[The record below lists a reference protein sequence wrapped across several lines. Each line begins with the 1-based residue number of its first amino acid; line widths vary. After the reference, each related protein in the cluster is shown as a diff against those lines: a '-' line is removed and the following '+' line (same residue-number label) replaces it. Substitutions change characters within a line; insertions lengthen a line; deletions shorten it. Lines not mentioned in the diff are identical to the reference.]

1 VRDVLTQTPWQFF
14 DRQLLCL
21 NRLYARAYSLE
32 RKLQINRRMGIM
44 FMKNRLTHWIVGLA
58 SCALPLIVFGAG
70 GGGMDGGGMG
80 GSSMPAAEART
91 PEEQARAAYNEGVR
105 AVKQAKKYEDDLA
118 GAKDDK
124 KAKAAERVRKQ
135 YDKARGYFANAAS
148 KQATMHEAWNY
159 VGFTSRKLGEYDKA
173 LAAYDEALR
182 LKPDYAEAIEYRGEA
197 YVWMNRLE
205 DAKKAY
211 MDLYRDSREMANQ
224 LMGVMQQWVTE
235 RRADASGVPAADI
248 DGFAQWLN
256 ERATIAQQTASLA
269 TDGPST
275 SIWQ

>member
-1 VRDVLTQTPWQFF
+1 
-14 DRQLLCL
+14 
-21 NRLYARAYSLE
+21 
-32 RKLQINRRMGIM
+32 MGIT

-58 SCALPLIVFGAG
+58 SMALPLVVVAAG
-70 GGGMDGGGMG
+70 GGGMDSGS
-80 GSSMPAAEART
+80 SSMPAARAQS
-91 PEEQARAAYNEGVR
+91 PEEQARTSYNEGVR
-105 AVKQAKKYEDDLA
+105 AVKQAKKFEEDLA
-118 GAKDDK
+118 AANGDK
-124 KAKAAERVRKQ
+124 KAKVAERVRKQ
-135 YDKARGYFANAAS
+135 YDKARGYFANAVS

-224 LMGVMQQWVTE
+224 LMAVMQQWVTE
-235 RRADASGVPAADI
+235 RRADAAGVAAGDI
-248 DGFAQWLN
+248 DGFEKWVS

>member
-1 VRDVLTQTPWQFF
+1 M
-14 DRQLLCL
+14 RQVI
-21 NRLYARAYSLE
+21 R
-32 RKLQINRRMGIM
+32 
-44 FMKNRLTHWIVGLA
+44 NRLTHWIVGLA
-58 SCALPLIVFGAG
+58 SMALPMVVLGAG
-70 GGGMDGGGMG
+70 GGGMDSGGMG
-80 GSSMPAAEART
+80 SMPSARAQS
-91 PEEQARAAYNEGVR
+91 PEEQARNAYNDGVR
-105 AVKQAKKYEDDLA
+105 AVKQASKYEEDVA
-118 GAKDDK
+118 AAKEDK
-124 KAKAAERVRKQ
+124 KAKASERMRKQ
-135 YDKARGYFANAAS
+135 YEKARGYFANAVS

-197 YVWMNRLE
+197 YVWMNRLD

-224 LMGVMQQWVTE
+224 LMAVMQQWVTE
-235 RRADASGVPAADI
+235 RRANAAGVAAADI
-248 DGFAQWLN
+248 DAFDKWVS

>member
-1 VRDVLTQTPWQFF
+1 
-14 DRQLLCL
+14 
-21 NRLYARAYSLE
+21 
-32 RKLQINRRMGIM
+32 
-44 FMKNRLTHWIVGLA
+44 MKNRLTHWIVGLA
-58 SCALPLIVFGAG
+58 SMALPLVALGSGGGGG
-70 GGGMDGGGMG
+70 GGGMDTGG
-80 GSSMPAAEART
+80 SMPAARAQS
-91 PEEQARAAYNEGVR
+91 PEEQAKNAYNEGVR
-105 AVKQAKKYEDDLA
+105 AVKQAKKLEEDLA
-118 GAKDDK
+118 QAKEEK
-124 KAKAAERVRKQ
+124 KAKLSERVSKQ
-135 YDKARGYFANAAS
+135 YEKARSYFAGAVA

-197 YVWMNRLE
+197 YVWLNRME

-235 RRADASGVPAADI
+235 RRANAAGVSAGDI
-248 DGFAQWLN
+248 DAFATWVS

>member
-1 VRDVLTQTPWQFF
+1 
-14 DRQLLCL
+14 
-21 NRLYARAYSLE
+21 
-32 RKLQINRRMGIM
+32 
-44 FMKNRLTHWIVGLA
+44 MKNRLTHWLVGIA
-58 SCALPLIVFGAG
+58 SLALPIVVFGSG

-80 GSSMPAAEART
+80 GSMPAAKAQT
-91 PEEQARAAYNEGVR
+91 PEEQARNAYNDGVR
-105 AVKQAKKYEDDLA
+105 AVKQAKKFEEDLA
-118 GAKDDK
+118 EAKDDK
-124 KAKAAERVRKQ
+124 KAKASERVRKQ
-135 YDKARGYFANAAS
+135 YEKARGYFANAVS

-159 VGFTSRKLGEYDKA
+159 VGYTSRKLGEYDKA
-173 LAAYDEALR
+173 LASYDEALR

-197 YVWMNRLE
+197 YVWMNRME

-235 RRADASGVPAADI
+235 RRANASGVAAGDI
-248 DGFAQWLN
+248 DAFAKWVS
-256 ERATIAQQTASLA
+256 ERETIAQQTASLA